1 MYASRLALSFN
12 ALRLPEYE
20 RPYMGRFFVIFAE
33 GVRAIS
39 RALKGLGPYQI
50 DAVSYQSIAEES
62 VSLLAG

>member
-1 MYASRLALSFN
+1 
-12 ALRLPEYE
+12 
-20 RPYMGRFFVIFAE
+20 MGRFFVIFAE